1 MYNFK
6 IKYRTTFKKSHFLVI
21 LQYNFF
27 SMGIYAFDT
36 NRKLHEEV
44 EVLDEVEVEYSHQLI
59 VYNDDVNTFD
69 WVIESLMK
77 ICKHTL
83 EQATQCAMFIHF
95 KGKYAVQHGDELVL
109 IPMKDA
115 LLDRGITAAIESCN

>member
-1 MYNFK
+1 MSTIEK
-6 IKYRTTFKKSHFLVI
+6 V
-21 LQYNFF
+21 Q
-27 SMGIYAFDT
+27 
-36 NRKLHEEV
+36 EEV
-44 EVLDEVEVEYSHQLI
+44 LVAEAVGVNNEIVLH
-59 VYNDDVNTFD
+59 NDDVNTFD